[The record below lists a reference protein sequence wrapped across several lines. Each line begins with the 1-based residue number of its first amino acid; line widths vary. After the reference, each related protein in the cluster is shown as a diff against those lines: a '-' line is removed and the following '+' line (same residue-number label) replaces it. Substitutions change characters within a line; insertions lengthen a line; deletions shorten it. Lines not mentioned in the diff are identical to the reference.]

1 MRLSK
6 KALDHLDGAR
16 IDKPQAQVFG
26 LPEKVIQFGTG
37 VLLRGLCDYFIN
49 KANGKQIFNGR
60 IVVVKSTGAGDAD
73 AFATQDNLYTIC
85 SRGIDNGRTVGENVI
100 CASISRVL
108 SAKSQWKSV
117 LALAEIPSIEIIISN
132 TTEVGLQ
139 FVEESIHQDPPSS
152 YPAKLLALLYRRFQ
166 YFKGET
172 AHGFIVVPTELI
184 TENGNRLK
192 EIVEK
197 LAAFNSLENSFF
209 EWMNAAVY
217 FCNSLV
223 DRIVTKDPGE
233 DILNDLQKEIGYTD
247 ELLTMCEDYRLWAI
261 QGNDR
266 VAAALGFTAADDG
279 VFVKPDIE
287 MYKSLK
293 LHLLNGTHTFSAC
306 LAFLAGFET
315 VKQAM
320 NDPEFYDFVKSLML
334 DEIGSAMPGDISSTD
349 INRFGTKVLDRF
361 QNPFLRHLWLNITFQ
376 CTTKMRMR
384 NVGVLKRYDELH
396 KRAPVRMAT
405 GFAAYILFMRAV
417 KFDGKVYY
425 GSLNGN
431 FYPINDEHAQFF
443 YELWQRAPGPQ
454 QIVKE
459 VLANRRLWETDLGA
473 LAPFAEA
480 VTTIFTGM
488 LNNGVQFRKLKA
500 GTDILQ

>member
-6 KALDHLDGAR
+6 KALDNLDGAR
-16 IDKPQAQVFG
+16 IDKPSAQAFQ

-60 IVVVKSTGAGDAD
+60 IVVVKSTDAGDTD
-73 AFATQDNLYTIC
+73 AFAAQDNLYTIC
-85 SRGIDNGRTVGENVI
+85 SRGIDNGSIIKENVI

-108 SAKSQWKSV
+108 SAKSQWESV
-117 LALAEIPSIEIIISN
+117 LALAENPSIEIIISN

-139 FVEESIHQDPPSS
+139 FVEESIRQSPPSS

-172 AHGFIVVPTELI
+172 AHGFVVVPTELI
-184 TENGNRLK
+184 TENGNKLK
-192 EIVEK
+192 GIVEK
-197 LAAFNSLENSFF
+197 LAAFNRLENNFI
-209 EWMNAAVY
+209 EWMNVCVH

-233 DILNDLQKEIGYTD
+233 DILNNLQKEIGYTD

-261 QGNDR
+261 QGNDH
-266 VAAALGFTAADDG
+266 VAAVLGFTAADDG
-279 VFVKPDIE
+279 VFVRPDIE
-287 MYKSLK
+287 IYKSLK

-320 NDPEFYDFVKSLML
+320 DDPKFYDFVRSLML
-334 DEIGSAMPGDISSTD
+334 EEIGSAMPGNISSKEVAQ
-349 INRFGTKVLDRF
+349 FGTKVLDRF

-384 NVGVLKRYDELH
+384 NVGVLKRYHELH
-396 KRAPVRMAT
+396 EGAPVRMAT
-405 GFAAYILFMRAV
+405 GFAAYILFMRPVRA
-417 KFDGKVYY
+417 DGKIYY

-431 FYPINDEHAQFF
+431 LYPINDEHAQFF
-443 YELWQRAPGPQ
+443 YELWQREHEPQ
-454 QIVKE
+454 RIVEE
-459 VLANRRLWETDLGA
+459 VLGNRKLWETDLNA

-488 LNNGVQFRKLKA
+488 LTDGVQFENLKA
-500 GTDILQ
+500 STDISQ